1 METSVGKTTGQVS
14 YTQSNPLFDMSLSNS
29 DLCSIQP
36 DYLKPARP
44 RRKCCFHV
52 IVVYLILQTPLN
64 AFLIYK
70 VFTLES
76 SLSNPKS
83 EKLMFSHISLGDD
96 TLQTLLNNS
105 QETKTL
111 SGHLWALQSQVKSLC
126 GEEGQLVRL
135 RADLSQLNISNQNLE
150 GKLTTISLKPGR
162 PGPPGT
168 NGSRGYPGVP
178 GVKGA
183 RGDAGLPGPKG
194 EMGLKGDPGAAGEI
208 GPKGLP
214 GDQGPG
220 EKGEKGEPGIAGLH
234 GEKGDPGLYGQKGN
248 PGIPGLKGEKGDL
261 GNVGPPGPPG
271 VRGPHG
277 FNGTEGPPGPQG
289 AKGEKG
295 EQRNELSVRL
305 VPGKYR
311 GRVEVKHNDVWGT
324 ICDDNFDKLD
334 GKVICKMLGFQSVI
348 STFTATPGSGRIWLD
363 ELRCTGA
370 ESDIFD
376 CQHSE
381 TGVHNC
387 GHDEDAGVQCV

>member
-1 METSVGKTTGQVS
+1 MEGRTTGRVS

-29 DLCSIQP
+29 DLCSVQP
-36 DYLKPARP
+36 DYLTPARP
-44 RRKCCFHV
+44 RRKWCFNV
-52 IVVYLILQTPLN
+52 IVAYLILQTPLN

-70 VFTLES
+70 VFMLES

-83 EKLMFSHISLGDD
+83 EKLTFSHISQGDD
-96 TLQTLLNNS
+96 ILQTLHNNS

-111 SGHLWALQSQVKSLC
+111 SGHLWALQSQVKSMC

-135 RADLSQLNISNQNLE
+135 RADLSQLNISNHNLE
-150 GKLTTISLKPGR
+150 GKLTTMSLRPGP

-168 NGSRGYPGVP
+168 NGSHGYPGVP
-178 GVKGA
+178 GMKGA
-183 RGDAGLPGPKG
+183 RGDAGPLGPKG
-194 EMGLKGDPGAAGEI
+194 EMGLKGDPGAPGKI

-220 EKGEKGEPGIAGLH
+220 VKGEKGEPGAP
-234 GEKGDPGLYGQKGN
+234 GEKGDLGLQGQKGIPGV
-248 PGIPGLKGEKGDL
+248 PGIKGAKGDL

-295 EQRNELSVRL
+295 EPGRELRVRL

-311 GRVEVKHNDVWGT
+311 GRVEVKHNNVWGT
-324 ICDDNFDKLD
+324 ICDDSFDTLD

-348 STFTATPGSGRIWLD
+348 STFTAAPGSGQIWLD
-363 ELRCTGA
+363 ELRCTGT

-376 CQHSE
+376 CQRNE
-381 TGVHNC
+381 VGVHNC
-387 GHDEDAGVQCV
+387 NHDEDAGVQCA